1 MTIKLV
7 FNSLKITIWLILN
20 LDFAILEEV
29 QALSP
34 VWFAWNNL
42 LHNENKII
50 LKTKEKEIIAPVNKS
65 LENPDH

>member
-1 MTIKLV
+1 
-7 FNSLKITIWLILN
+7 
-20 LDFAILEEV
+20 V